1 MSIAP
6 GAPLFQLR
14 STAGP
19 IKRLHP
25 VQLSIVSLSRR
36 LLEAFPSFPELA
48 FIWPSTHANRKGGRI
63 CDYPDAA
70 TTEIYT
76 TADVV
81 PGQAVQ
87 ILGLVRGNIV
97 TSKNIGRDIMAS
109 AKTLVGGEIKSY
121 TMMTNE
127 ARQIAE
133 DRMIEQAAALGADA
147 IVAMRFSES
156 AIMQG
161 TIEMLA
167 YGTAVK
173 FI

>member
-1 MSIAP
+1 MI
-6 GAPLFQLR
+6 
-14 STAGP
+14 
-19 IKRLHP
+19 I
-25 VQLSIVSLSRR
+25 
-36 LLEAFPSFPELA
+36 
-48 FIWPSTHANRKGGRI
+48 
-63 CDYPDAA
+63 
-70 TTEIYT
+70 T

-133 DRMIEQAAALGADA
+133 DRMIEQAATLGADA